1 MTEATTQAS
10 SPASTPSHN
19 KHPLATPS
27 YILRGHA
34 HPIHALAFTHANAFL
49 FSGDSEGWVV
59 VWSTSTKRAVAVWRA
74 HKGAILKVAEWKSIG
89 LITHGRDHRL
99 RVWQLRGKR
108 DLEGLDRRLGVE
120 REGGGEGEG
129 EGGREPWLLHELEVG
144 TLNFCGFGMGYAGDG
159 ESDEGKS
166 EKILVAVPNAIDS
179 GAIDFFQ
186 LPGGKRVSTIPA
198 EKTIKTGMVMALAL
212 FYQTADDRLCVAAGY
227 EAGYTCL
234 YKQEASSD
242 ESGASWLWKKMLDAQ
257 PHTQPLLSLDVAPT
271 CDVYYTS
278 SADALLTRISIP
290 DDGSVDQGDHRII
303 QKLNTKHAG
312 QQGLSVRNDGKI
324 FATAG
329 WDGKIRV
336 YSAAKLEEL
345 AVLKWHKD
353 GCYAT
358 AFAEVDSVLTEHTS
372 ASSPES
378 GKETISRD
386 GTEENIKLS
395 PEVGAKTILQNGG
408 GTALDAIKRQRDR
421 KARTTH
427 WLAGGSKDG
436 KISLWDIY

>member
-1 MTEATTQAS
+1 MTDATTQAS
-10 SPASTPSHN
+10 SPAGTTTHS
-19 KHPLATPS
+19 KHPPATPS

-34 HPIHALAFTHANAFL
+34 HPIHALTFTHANAFL
-49 FSGDSEGWVV
+49 ASGDSEGWVV

-74 HKGAILKVAEWKSIG
+74 HGGAILKVAEWKSTG

-99 RVWQLRGKR
+99 RVWQLRGER
-108 DLEGLDRRLGVE
+108 DLEGLDRRLVVE
-120 REGGGEGEG
+120 REGDDGKGGK
-129 EGGREPWLLHELEVG
+129 GREPWLLHELEVG
-144 TLNFCGFGMGYAGDG
+144 ALNFCGFGISSVGDG
-159 ESDEGKS
+159 ESDEGKDG
-166 EKILVAVPNAIDS
+166 KILVAVPNAIDS
-179 GAIDFFQ
+179 GGIDFFQ

-198 EKTIKTGMVMALAL
+198 EKKIKTGMVMALAL
-212 FYQTADDRLCVAAGY
+212 FYQTADRRVCAAAGY
-227 EAGYTCL
+227 ESGHTCL

-242 ESGASWLWKKMLDAQ
+242 ESGGSWLWKKMLDAQ

-278 SADALLTRISIP
+278 SADALLARISFP
-290 DDGSVDQGDHRII
+290 DDGSVGEGVHKTI

-329 WDGKIRV
+329 WDGRIRV
-336 YSAAKLEEL
+336 NSAAELEEL

-378 GKETISRD
+378 GEETISRD
-386 GTEENIKLS
+386 GTEDNIKLS

-408 GTALDAIKRQRDR
+408 GTALDAIKRRRDR

-427 WLAGGSKDG
+427 WLAGGGKDG